1 MPNPPPAAN
10 LEWTV
15 LKVLQWAAAFLR
27 ERGIDSPRSTAELLL
42 AHALHTDRVQL
53 YVRHDQPLE
62 RLELSVFKQL
72 LLRRLAREP
81 AAYILGRK
89 GFWTLELTVTPDVLI
104 PRPETECLVET
115 ALAVLKKYPAGRRG
129 RVLDLGTGSGAI
141 VLALAAEAPEHSYYA
156 CDISPA
162 AAAIARSNAGEAG
175 VPGRV
180 DFWVTGWFSAL
191 KPGRALF
198 DLIVSNPPYVPSAAI
213 DRLAPEIALHEPRLA
228 LDGDADGL
236 RSYRTIIGEAYRYLA
251 PGGSLLL
258 EIGADQ
264 RPAVQQLA
272 EQAGTYE
279 GFGWSRDYSGR
290 DRVVWLRKKDVATR

>member
-15 LKVLQWAAAFLR
+15 LKLLQWAADFLK

-42 AHALHTDRVQL
+42 AHALDTDRVQL

-62 RLELSVFKQL
+62 KPELFVFKQQ
-72 LLRRLAREP
+72 LLRRLRREP

-89 GFWTLELTVTPDVLI
+89 GFWTLDLTVTPDVLI
-104 PRPETECLVET
+104 PRPETECLVEA
-115 ALAVLKKYPAGRRG
+115 ALVVLKRHPAGRRG

-141 VLALAAEAPEHSYYA
+141 VLALAVEAPEHCYFA

-162 AAAIARSNAGEAG
+162 AVVIAGRNARQAG
-175 VPGRV
+175 VSGCV
-180 DFWVTGWFSAL
+180 HFWAASWYSAL
-191 KPGRALF
+191 KPGRAVF

-236 RSYRTIIGEAYRYLA
+236 RSYRALIGEADRYLA

-264 RPAVQQLA
+264 RTAVQQLA
-272 EQAGTYE
+272 EQAGAYE
-279 GFGWSRDYSGR
+279 GFGWSRDYSGH
-290 DRVVWLRKKDVATR
+290 DRVVWLRKKDVAIR

>member
-1 MPNPPPAAN
+1 MLNPPPAADPG
-10 LEWTV
+10 WTV
-15 LKVLQWAAAFLR
+15 LKVLQWAAAFLK

-42 AHALHTDRVQL
+42 AHALNTDRVQL

-62 RLELSVFKQL
+62 RPELAVFKQL
-72 LLRRLAREP
+72 LLRRLRREP

-89 GFWTLELTVTPDVLI
+89 GFWTLDLTVTPDVLI
-104 PRPETECLVET
+104 PRPETECLVEA
-115 ALAVLKKYPAGRRG
+115 ALAVLKKHPAGRS

-141 VLALAAEAPEHSYYA
+141 VLALAVEAPEHRYFA

-162 AAAIARSNAGEAG
+162 AVGIAGRSAAQAG
-175 VPGRV
+175 VSGCV
-180 DFWVTGWFSAL
+180 QFWVAGWFSAL
-191 KPGRALF
+191 KPGGAVF

-213 DRLAPEIALHEPRLA
+213 DCLAPEIALHEPRLA

-236 RSYRTIIGEAYRYLA
+236 RSYRALIGEAYRYLA

-264 RPAVQQLA
+264 RRAVQQLA
-272 EQAGTYE
+272 EQAGAYE

-290 DRVVWLRKKDVATR
+290 DRVVWLRKKDVATP